1 MSKKRAFVRYT
12 KAGEVV
18 PGSLILTNGS
28 YPNGPALWEEVPAD
42 LCCSTTP
49 VEEIYTMVLR
59 FNIDPEGL
67 GNFIGGDP
75 YVLASWNTFFDLP
88 VYGAEFTSLTFEN
101 PTLYETI
108 VTLVGGHDIYV
119 KDGLFYDISI
129 LVSVDDSG
137 AVTTIGDASFGY
149 CSSLKTVRFANCTRT
164 IYTEDVDYGSFGSSY
179 NLYSVDMPKL
189 YDLGEGTFYDCEEMT
204 DIILDFNNITYLAPY
219 TFYYNY
225 YVENWS
231 FPNVI
236 YVGDDCFEDCGGALS
251 FNFPSLITAADYA
264 FQNCTDTTIFNMP
277 SLINI
282 GKFTFVNCTNILS
295 FSFPSAVNVNDFGF
309 FFCPNTISFN
319 LPLVTN
325 VGSHAFSNCTSS
337 TTFNLNSIV
346 WIGEEDCS
354 VINGVFNG
362 IIGNTITLT
371 VPTAIMTCDSGFPD
385 ADIVGLQ
392 SNNTVTVI
400 TV

>member
-1 MSKKRAFVRYT
+1 MSKQRAFVRYT

-42 LCCSTTP
+42 LCCTTP

-59 FNIDPEGL
+59 FNILSEEVSA
-67 GNFIGGDP
+67 FIGGDISL
-75 YVLASWNTFFDLP
+75 LASWNNFFDLP
-88 VYGAEFTSLTFEN
+88 LYGGEFTSVSYEN
-101 PTLYETI
+101 PTEFETI

-119 KDGLFYDISI
+119 KDGLFNHISY

-149 CSSLKTVRFANCTRT
+149 CSSLETVRFANCTKT
-164 IYTEDVDYGSFGSSY
+164 IFTYDVDYGSFGSSY

-204 DIILDFNNITYLAPY
+204 DIILDFNNITYLAPH

-264 FQNCTDTTIFNMP
+264 FQNCTDTIIFNMP

-282 GKFTFVNCTNILS
+282 GEYTFSSCQSVLS
-295 FSFPSAVNVNDFGF
+295 FNFPSAINVGYKGF
-309 FFCPNTISFN
+309 ADSNNVITFN

-325 VGSHAFSNCTSS
+325 VGYHTFKACISAQ
-337 TTFNLNSIV
+337 TFNLNSIV

-354 VINGVFNG
+354 VINNVFIG
-362 IIGNTITLT
+362 ITGNTITLT
-371 VPTAIMTCDSGFPD
+371 VPANIMTCNSGSPE
-385 ADIVGLQ
+385 ADVAVLQ
-392 SNNTVTVI
+392 FNNTVTVI

>member
-1 MSKKRAFVRYT
+1 MSKQRAFVRYT

-42 LCCSTTP
+42 LCCTTP

-59 FNIDPEGL
+59 FNINTVEL
-67 GNFIGGDP
+67 GEIIGGDISL
-75 YVLASWNTFFDLP
+75 LASWNNFFDLP
-88 VYGAEFTSLTFEN
+88 VYGAEFTSVTFEN

-119 KDGLFYDISI
+119 KDGLFYDISY

-137 AVTTIGDASFGY
+137 AVTTIGDASFNS
-149 CSSLKTVRFANCTRT
+149 CSSLETVRFANCTRT
-164 IYTEDVDYGSFGSSY
+164 IFTGDVDYGSFGSSY

-204 DIILDFNNITYLAPY
+204 DIILDFNNITYLTPY

-236 YVGDDCFEDCGGALS
+236 YVGYECFGECGGALS

-264 FQNCTDTTIFNMP
+264 FIWCDGATIFNMP
-277 SLINI
+277 LLVNI
-282 GKFTFVNCTNILS
+282 GEYTFNSCQSALS
-295 FSFPSAVNVNDFGF
+295 FNFPYAVNVGYKGF
-309 FFCPNTISFN
+309 ANSNNVIIFN

-325 VGSHAFSNCTSS
+325 IGSTVFSDCSDVQ
-337 TTFNLNSIV
+337 TFNLNSIV

-354 VINGVFNG
+354 VNNNVFSG
-362 IIGNTITLT
+362 ITGNTITLT
-371 VPTAIMTCDSGFPD
+371 VPANIMTCNGGDPE
-385 ADIVGLQ
+385 ADVDVLQ